1 MTDAEMLVKVK
12 DGMPVAGPFNDTQ
25 LQIKSL
31 SAVKI
36 YMLNAGV
43 TQENIENDLGYCHTN
58 CGSIGLVEPEPR
70 RSKIS
75 RRPSAYFLLPQL
87 MAVSLDV

>member
-12 DGMPVAGPFNDTQ
+12 AGLTVVGTYNDTQ
-25 LQIKSL
+25 LQIKV
-31 SAVKI
+31 SAVKN

-43 TQENIENDLGYCHTN
+43 TQEIIESDLGITTITVGVLDLWNLSSGEVKFSEAFSQY
-58 CGSIGLVEPEPR
+58 
-70 RSKIS
+70 
-75 RRPSAYFLLPQL
+75 LLPQL